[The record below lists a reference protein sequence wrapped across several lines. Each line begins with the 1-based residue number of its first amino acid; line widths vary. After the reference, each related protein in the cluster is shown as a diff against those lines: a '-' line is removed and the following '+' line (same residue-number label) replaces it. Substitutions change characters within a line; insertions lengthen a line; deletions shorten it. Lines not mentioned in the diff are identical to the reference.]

1 MSQDTEDL
9 AARLANLEATG
20 DKKRGAARPSPLAAI
35 LGVAGIVAVGG
46 LAWAALQPSPEA
58 PLPTAAPEEFQTAGS
73 GFGDLAPMPVVES
86 APPPAETGP
95 SASELALMESL
106 ATLRAELEDLRA
118 RPVEASDSG
127 AEQAIADLT
136 AQIAALQEAS
146 AQIAALQEA
155 STEAQRALERQLT
168 ERDRELDQLRM
179 DLEVARLTPP
189 APTDL
194 GPNEEELRLAELER
208 RRIAEAEARAERIA
222 SPMIAFSGMGAGTDR
237 ENSLEAARLNED
249 EAFVR
254 AGARPAAV
262 TRAEV
267 ILNPRNTVVQGTMI
281 QAVTETALDST
292 LPGAIRAI
300 VSEDVHSFDG
310 ARVLIPRGARLVG
323 RYRSDVALAQSRV
336 MVAWDR
342 IILPDNQTVEISA
355 FGGDELGRTGTTGF
369 VDTRFAQ
376 RFGSAA
382 LISLIGALPAAAA
395 GQIDDEAAAD
405 IASDVGTDLRDST
418 QSVMQ
423 DYLAIRPVIHVDQG
437 TRITVMVDR
446 DLEIF

>member
-9 AARLANLEATG
+9 AARLAALEATG
-20 DKKRGAARPSPLAAI
+20 DKKRGAARPSPLAAV

-73 GFGDLAPMPVVES
+73 GFGDLAPMPVAEP

-136 AQIAALQEAS
+136 AQIAALQT
-146 AQIAALQEA
+146 A

-189 APTDL
+189 AHTDL

-254 AGARPAAV
+254 AGARPAPV

-267 ILNPRNTVVQGTMI
+267 IVNPGNTVVQGTMI

-310 ARVLIPRGARLVG
+310 TRVLIPRGARLVG
-323 RYRSDVALAQSRV
+323 RYRSDVVLAQSRV

-395 GQIDDEAAAD
+395 GQIEDEAAAD
-405 IASDVGTDLRDST
+405 IASDVGTDLHDST

>member
-9 AARLANLEATG
+9 AARLAALEATG

-95 SASELALMESL
+95 TASELALMESL

-146 AQIAALQEA
+146 
-155 STEAQRALERQLT
+155 SEAQRALERQLT

-179 DLEVARLTPP
+179 DLEVARLAPP

-254 AGARPAAV
+254 AGARPAPV

-267 ILNPRNTVVQGTMI
+267 IVNPGNTVVQGTMI

-310 ARVLIPRGARLVG
+310 TRVLIPRGARLVG

-395 GQIDDEAAAD
+395 GQIEDEAAAD

-437 TRITVMVDR
+437 SRITVMVDR

>member
-9 AARLANLEATG
+9 AARLAALEATG
-20 DKKRGAARPSPLAAI
+20 DKKRGVARPSPLGAI

-58 PLPTAAPEEFQTAGS
+58 PLPTAAPEEFQTTGS

-136 AQIAALQEAS
+136 

-237 ENSLEAARLNED
+237 ENSLGAARLNED

-254 AGARPAAV
+254 AGARPAPV

-267 ILNPRNTVVQGTMI
+267 IANPGNTVVQGTMI

-300 VSEDVHSFDG
+300 VSEEVHSFDG
-310 ARVLIPRGARLVG
+310 TRVLIPRGARLVG
-323 RYRSDVALAQSRV
+323 RYRSDLALAQSRV

>member
-9 AARLANLEATG
+9 AARLAALEATG

-58 PLPTAAPEEFQTAGS
+58 PLPTAAPEEFQTTGS

-136 AQIAALQEAS
+136 

-267 ILNPRNTVVQGTMI
+267 IVNPGNTVAQGTMI

-382 LISLIGALPAAAA
+382 LLSLIGALPAAAA

>member
-1 MSQDTEDL
+1 M
-9 AARLANLEATG
+9 
-20 DKKRGAARPSPLAAI
+20 
-35 LGVAGIVAVGG
+35 
-46 LAWAALQPSPEA
+46 
-58 PLPTAAPEEFQTAGS
+58 
-73 GFGDLAPMPVVES
+73 
-86 APPPAETGP
+86 
-95 SASELALMESL
+95 
-106 ATLRAELEDLRA
+106 
-118 RPVEASDSG
+118 
-127 AEQAIADLT
+127 
-136 AQIAALQEAS
+136 
-146 AQIAALQEA
+146 
-155 STEAQRALERQLT
+155 
-168 ERDRELDQLRM
+168 
-179 DLEVARLTPP
+179 
-189 APTDL
+189 
-194 GPNEEELRLAELER
+194 GPNEEERRLAELER
-208 RRIAEAEARAERIA
+208 RRMAEAEARAERIA
-222 SPMIAFSGMGAGTDR
+222 SPMIAFSGMGAGADR
-237 ENSLEAARLNED
+237 ENAQEAARLNAD

-254 AGARPAAV
+254 AGAQPSPV

-267 ILNPRNTVVQGTMI
+267 IVNPANTVIQGTMI

-310 ARVLIPRGARLVG
+310 SRVLIPRGARLIG

-342 IILPDNQTVEISA
+342 IILPDNQTIAISA

-369 VDTRFAQ
+369 VDTRFTQ

-395 GQIDDEAAAD
+395 GQIEDEEAAD
-405 IASDVGTDLRDST
+405 IASDVGSDLRDST

-446 DLEIF
+446 DLEVF

>member
-1 MSQDTEDL
+1 MTEGTEDL
-9 AARLANLEATG
+9 AARLAALEGSTG
-20 DKKRGAARPSPLAAI
+20 KAKANKRPAPLAAI
-35 LGVAGIVAVGG
+35 LGVVGIAAAGG
-46 LAWAALQPSPEA
+46 LAWAALQPSAEA
-58 PLPTAAPEEFQTAGS
+58 PMATAAPEEFQSSGP
-73 GFGDLAPMPVVES
+73 GFGDLAPIS
-86 APPPAETGP
+86 APEPSQAPPADTGP
-95 SASELALMESL
+95 SESELALMESL

-118 RPVEASDSG
+118 RPAEAADSG

-136 AQIAALQEAS
+136 AQIATLQEAS
-146 AQIAALQEA
+146 A
-155 STEAQRALERQLT
+155 EAQRALERQLT

-179 DLEVARLTPP
+179 DLELARLAPP
-189 APTDL
+189 EPTSL
-194 GPNEEELRLAELER
+194 GPSEEELRLAELER
-208 RRIAEAEARAERIA
+208 RRAAEAEARAERIA
-222 SPMIAFSGMGAGTDR
+222 SPMLAFSGMGAGADR
-237 ENSLEAARLNED
+237 ENTLEAARL
-249 EAFVR
+249 
-254 AGARPAAV
+254 
-262 TRAEV
+262 
-267 ILNPRNTVVQGTMI
+267 I
-281 QAVTETALDST
+281 
-292 LPGAIRAI
+292 
-300 VSEDVHSFDG
+300 
-310 ARVLIPRGARLVG
+310 G

-342 IILPDNQTVEISA
+342 IILPDNQTVQISA

-395 GQIDDEAAAD
+395 GQIDSEAAAD
-405 IASDVGTDLRDST
+405 VASDVGTDLRDST

>member
-1 MSQDTEDL
+1 MSQDTQDL
-9 AARLANLEATG
+9 AVRLAALEGTTG
-20 DKKRGAARPSPLAAI
+20 KKAGQSRPSPMTVLLSI
-35 LGVAGIVAVGG
+35 GGIAVIGG
-46 LAWAALQPSPEA
+46 LAWAVLQPAA
-58 PLPTAAPEEFQTAGS
+58 PVPMPTAAPEEFQTTGS
-73 GFGDLAPMPVVES
+73 GFGDLAPMPVEAP
-86 APPPAETGP
+86 APPPPENTGP
-95 SASELALMESL
+95 SETELALMESL
-106 ATLRAELEDLRA
+106 ATLQAELAELRA
-118 RPVEASDSG
+118 RPGEKSMDG
-127 AEQAIADLT
+127 TEQAIADLT
-136 AQIAALQEAS
+136 AQIAALQA
-146 AQIAALQEA
+146 A
-155 STEAQRALERQLT
+155 STEAQRTLERQLT
-168 ERDRELDQLRM
+168 ERDRELEQLRM

-189 APTDL
+189 EPAVL
-194 GPNEEELRLAELER
+194 GESAEDLRLAELER
-208 RRIAEAEARAERIA
+208 RRLAEAEARAARIA
-222 SPMIAFSGMGAGTDR
+222 SPMIAFSGMGSGGER
-237 ENSLEAARLNED
+237 EDAQEAARLNAD

-254 AGARPAAV
+254 AGARPASV

-267 ILNPRNTVVQGTMI
+267 IVNPSNTVVQGTMI

-300 VSEDVHSFDG
+300 VSEDVHSLNG
-310 ARVLIPRGARLVG
+310 ARVLIPRGARLIG

-382 LISLIGALPAAAA
+382 LVSLIGALPATVA
-395 GQIDDEAAAD
+395 GQIEDEAAAD
-405 IASDVGTDLRDST
+405 IASDVGADLGDST

>member
-1 MSQDTEDL
+1 MSQDSEDL
-9 AARLANLEATG
+9 AARLAALDGTTNKKKG
-20 DKKRGAARPSPLAAI
+20 DTRPFPLMPI
-35 LGVAGIVAVGG
+35 LGIGGIAAVGG
-46 LAWAALQPSPEA
+46 LAWLALQPA
-58 PLPTAAPEEFQTAGS
+58 PPASMPTAAPEEFQTAGS
-73 GFGDLAPMPVVES
+73 GFGDLAPMPVAEP
-86 APPPAETGP
+86 APPPAEKGP
-95 SASELALMESL
+95 SAAELALTESL
-106 ATLRAELEDLRA
+106 ATLRAEIEELRA
-118 RPVEASDSG
+118 RPAETADSG
-127 AEQAIADLT
+127 AQHAIADLT
-136 AQIAALQEAS
+136 AQIAALQSAS
-146 AQIAALQEA
+146 AEA
-155 STEAQRALERQLT
+155 ERALERQLK
-168 ERDRELDQLRM
+168 ERDRQLDQLRM
-179 DLEVARLTPP
+179 DLELARLAP
-189 APTDL
+189 AEAAAL
-194 GPNEEELRLAELER
+194 GPNEEDLRLAELER
-208 RRIAEAEARAERIA
+208 RRLAEAEARAERIA
-222 SPMIAFSGMGAGTDR
+222 SPMIAFSGMGAGADR
-237 ENSLEAARLNED
+237 EDSLEAARLNED

-254 AGARPAAV
+254 AGARPAPV

-267 ILNPRNTVVQGTMI
+267 IVNPSNTVVQGTMI

-292 LPGAIRAI
+292 LPGAMRAI

-310 ARVLIPRGARLVG
+310 ARVLIPRGARLIG

-395 GQIDDEAAAD
+395 GQIEDEAAAD

>member
-1 MSQDTEDL
+1 MSETPEDL
-9 AARLANLEATG
+9 GARLAALEGATG
-20 DKKRGAARPSPLAAI
+20 KKKAPPRPSPLIAI
-35 LGVAGIVAVGG
+35 LGVAGIAMFGT
-46 LAWAALQPSPEA
+46 LLWTLLQPAPEAALA
-58 PLPTAAPEEFQTAGS
+58 TAAPDEFQNAGS
-73 GFGDLAPMPVVES
+73 GFGDMPPAPTVQP
-86 APPPAETGP
+86 APPPPPIETGP
-95 SASELALMESL
+95 SEAERAMMESL
-106 ATLRAELEDLRA
+106 ATLRAELEELRA
-118 RPVEASDSG
+118 RP
-127 AEQAIADLT
+127 AETEGGSADQAIADLT
-136 AQIAALQEAS
+136 DQIAALQAS
-146 AQIAALQEA
+146 

-179 DLEVARLTPP
+179 DLELARLSPSEP
-189 APTDL
+189 AAL
-194 GPNEEELRLAELER
+194 GQSEEDMRLAELER
-208 RRIAEAEARAERIA
+208 RRQAEAEARAQRIA
-222 SPMIAFSGMGAGTDR
+222 SPMLAFTGIGSGPDR
-237 ENSLEAARLNED
+237 GNAQEQARLSSD

-254 AGARPAAV
+254 AGAQPAPV
-262 TRAEV
+262 TRAELIV
-267 ILNPRNTVVQGTMI
+267 NPANTVVQGTMI

-310 ARVLIPRGARLVG
+310 SRVLIPRGARLIG

-382 LISLIGALPAAAA
+382 LISLIGTLPAVTA
-395 GQIDDEAAAD
+395 GQIEDRDAAGA
-405 IASDVGTDLRDST
+405 ARDVSGDLRDAT
-418 QSVMQ
+418 QGVMQ

>member
-9 AARLANLEATG
+9 AARLAALEATG
-20 DKKRGAARPSPLAAI
+20 DKKRGAARPSPLTAI

-73 GFGDLAPMPVVES
+73 GFGDLAPMPAVES

-136 AQIAALQEAS
+136 AQIAALQT
-146 AQIAALQEA
+146 A
-155 STEAQRALERQLT
+155 STEAQRALERQLI

-179 DLEVARLTPP
+179 DLEVARLAPP

-254 AGARPAAV
+254 AGARPAPV

-267 ILNPRNTVVQGTMI
+267 IVNPGNTVVQGTMI

-310 ARVLIPRGARLVG
+310 TRVLIPRGARLVG

-342 IILPDNQTVEISA
+342 IILPDNQTVKISA

-395 GQIDDEAAAD
+395 GQIEDEAAAD

>member
-1 MSQDTEDL
+1 MTQDTDDL
-9 AARLANLEATG
+9 AARLAALE
-20 DKKRGAARPSPLAAI
+20 GAKGRVPRSGRPPVLAAL
-35 LGVAGIVAVGG
+35 LGMAGLAVTGG
-46 LAWAALQPSPEA
+46 LVWTLLQPTPERV
-58 PLPTAAPEEFQTAGS
+58 LLTATPEEFQTTGS
-73 GFGDLAPMPVVES
+73 GFGDLSLNAPTPPTTAPVATPS
-86 APPPAETGP
+86 GP
-95 SASELALMESL
+95 SETERALMESV
-106 ATLRAELEDLRA
+106 AALRREIDTLRA
-118 RPVEASDSG
+118 RP
-127 AEQAIADLT
+127 AEPVDEDTAPAIAELT

-146 AQIAALQEA
+146 NTARQ
-155 STEAQRALERQLT
+155 ALERQLT
-168 ERDRELDQLRM
+168 ERDREMEQLRM
-179 DLEVARLTPP
+179 DLELARL
-189 APTDL
+189 
-194 GPNEEELRLAELER
+194 GPGPSTGLSGDDQRLADLER
-208 RRIAEAEARAERIA
+208 RRQAEAEARAERIA
-222 SPMIAFSGMGAGTDR
+222 SPMIAYSGMGAGTDR
-237 ENSLEAARLNED
+237 ENSLEAAHLNEN

-254 AGARPAAV
+254 AGARPAPV

-267 ILNPRNTVVQGTMI
+267 IVNPGNTVVQGTMI

-310 ARVLIPRGARLVG
+310 TRVLIPRGARLIG

-369 VDTRFAQ
+369 VDSRFAQ

-395 GQIDDEAAAD
+395 GQIEDETAAD

>member
-9 AARLANLEATG
+9 AARLAALEATG

-58 PLPTAAPEEFQTAGS
+58 PLPTAAPEEFQTTGS
-73 GFGDLAPMPVVES
+73 GFGDLTPMPVVES

-106 ATLRAELEDLRA
+106 ATLRAELDDLRA

-136 AQIAALQEAS
+136 AQIAAM
-146 AQIAALQEA
+146 QEA

-254 AGARPAAV
+254 AGGRPASV

-267 ILNPRNTVVQGTMI
+267 IVNPGNTVVQGTMI

-310 ARVLIPRGARLVG
+310 TRVLIPRGARLVG
-323 RYRSDVALAQSRV
+323 RYRSDLALAQSRV

-395 GQIDDEAAAD
+395 GQIEDEAAAD

>member
-1 MSQDTEDL
+1 MNQDTEDL
-9 AARLANLEATG
+9 AARLAALEATG
-20 DKKRGAARPSPLAAI
+20 DKKRGTARPSPLAAI
-35 LGVAGIVAVGG
+35 LGVAGIVAMGG
-46 LAWAALQPSPEA
+46 LAWAALQPSPES

-73 GFGDLAPMPVVES
+73 GFGDLAPMPVAEP

-127 AEQAIADLT
+127 GEQAIADLT

-146 AQIAALQEA
+146 
-155 STEAQRALERQLT
+155 SEAQRALERQLT

-237 ENSLEAARLNED
+237 ENSIEAARLNED

-254 AGARPAAV
+254 AGARPAPV

-267 ILNPRNTVVQGTMI
+267 IVNPGNTVVQGTMI

-310 ARVLIPRGARLVG
+310 TRVLIPRGARLMG

-355 FGGDELGRTGTTGF
+355 FGGDALGRTGITGF

-395 GQIDDEAAAD
+395 GQIEDEAAAD

>member
-9 AARLANLEATG
+9 AARLAALEATG
-20 DKKRGAARPSPLAAI
+20 DKKRAVTRPSPLAAI

-58 PLPTAAPEEFQTAGS
+58 PLPTAAPEEFQTTGS

-136 AQIAALQEAS
+136 

-267 ILNPRNTVVQGTMI
+267 ILNPGNTVVQGTMI

>member
-9 AARLANLEATG
+9 ATRLAALEATG
-20 DKKRGAARPSPLAAI
+20 DKKRGAPRPSPLAAI
-35 LGVAGIVAVGG
+35 LGVAGILAVGG

-58 PLPTAAPEEFQTAGS
+58 PLPTAAPEEFQTTGS

-118 RPVEASDSG
+118 RPVEASGSG

-146 AQIAALQEA
+146 
-155 STEAQRALERQLT
+155 SEAQRALERQLT

-179 DLEVARLTPP
+179 DLEVAQLAPP

-254 AGARPAAV
+254 AGARPAPV
-262 TRAEV
+262 TRAELIV
-267 ILNPRNTVVQGTMI
+267 NPGNTVVQGTMI

-310 ARVLIPRGARLVG
+310 TRVLIPRGARLVG

-395 GQIDDEAAAD
+395 GQIEDEAAAD

>member
-1 MSQDTEDL
+1 MTQDSEDL
-9 AARLANLEATG
+9 AARLAALEGATG
-20 DKKRGAARPSPLAAI
+20 KKQGRGRPSPFAAL
-35 LGVAGIVAVGG
+35 LGVASIATAGG
-46 LAWAALQPSPEA
+46 FVWAALQPSPEA
-58 PLPTAAPEEFQTAGS
+58 PMATAAPEEFQSAGP
-73 GFGDLAPMPVVES
+73 GFGDLAPMPAADP
-86 APPPAETGP
+86 APMPPVETGP
-95 SASELALMESL
+95 SESELALMESL

-118 RPVEASDSG
+118 QPAESPDSG

-136 AQIAALQEAS
+136 AQIASLQEAS
-146 AQIAALQEA
+146 A
-155 STEAQRALERQLT
+155 EAQRALERQLT
-168 ERDRELDQLRM
+168 ERDRELKQLRM
-179 DLEVARLTPP
+179 DLELAQLTSPE
-189 APTDL
+189 PTST
-194 GPNEEELRLAELER
+194 GPSEEELRLAELER
-208 RRIAEAEARAERIA
+208 RRVAEAAAQAERIA
-222 SPMIAFSGMGAGTDR
+222 SPMIAYSGSGTGTNR
-237 ENSLEAARLNED
+237 ENALEAASLNED

-254 AGARPAAV
+254 AGAQPVSV
-262 TRAEV
+262 TRSQV
-267 ILNPRNTVVQGTMI
+267 IANPSNTVVQGTMI

-310 ARVLIPRGARLVG
+310 TRILIPRGARLIG

-342 IILPDNQTVEISA
+342 IILPDNQSVEISA

-369 VDTRFAQ
+369 VDTSFAQ

-395 GQIDDEAAAD
+395 GQIDSEAAAD
-405 IASDVGTDLRDST
+405 VASDVGTDLRDST

>member
-9 AARLANLEATG
+9 ATRLAALEATG

-58 PLPTAAPEEFQTAGS
+58 PMPTAAPEEFQTAGS

-118 RPVEASDSG
+118 RPVQASDSG

-136 AQIAALQEAS
+136 AQIAALQT
-146 AQIAALQEA
+146 A

-237 ENSLEAARLNED
+237 ENSIEAARLNED

-254 AGARPAAV
+254 AGAWPAPV

-267 ILNPRNTVVQGTMI
+267 IVNPGNTVVQGTMI

-310 ARVLIPRGARLVG
+310 TRVLIPRGARLVG

-395 GQIDDEAAAD
+395 GQIEDEAAAE

>member
-9 AARLANLEATG
+9 AARLAALEATS
-20 DKKRGAARPSPLAAI
+20 DKKRAAARPSPLTAI

-86 APPPAETGP
+86 APAPAETGP

-106 ATLRAELEDLRA
+106 ATLRSELEDLRA

-146 AQIAALQEA
+146 
-155 STEAQRALERQLT
+155 TEAQRALERQLT
-168 ERDRELDQLRM
+168 ERDRELEQLRM

-222 SPMIAFSGMGAGTDR
+222 SPMIAFSGMGAGSDR
-237 ENSLEAARLNED
+237 ENSIEAARLNED

-254 AGARPAAV
+254 AGARPAPV

-267 ILNPRNTVVQGTMI
+267 IVNPGNTVVQGTMI

-310 ARVLIPRGARLVG
+310 TRVLIPRGARLVG

-395 GQIDDEAAAD
+395 GQIEDEAAAD
-405 IASDVGTDLRDST
+405 IASDIGTDLRDST

>member
-9 AARLANLEATG
+9 AARLAALEATG
-20 DKKRGAARPSPLAAI
+20 DKKRGGARHSPLAAI
-35 LGVAGIVAVGG
+35 VGVAGIVAVGG

-58 PLPTAAPEEFQTAGS
+58 PLPTAAPEEFQTTGS

-127 AEQAIADLT
+127 AEQAITDLT

-146 AQIAALQEA
+146 
-155 STEAQRALERQLT
+155 SEAQRALERQLI
-168 ERDRELDQLRM
+168 ERDRELDQ
-179 DLEVARLTPP
+179 
-189 APTDL
+189 
-194 GPNEEELRLAELER
+194 LRLAELER

-254 AGARPAAV
+254 AGARPATV

-267 ILNPRNTVVQGTMI
+267 IVNPGNTVVQGTMI

-310 ARVLIPRGARLVG
+310 TRVLIPRGARLVG

-395 GQIDDEAAAD
+395 GQIEDEAAAD

>member
-1 MSQDTEDL
+1 VTQDTEDL
-9 AARLANLEATG
+9 VARLAVLEDIT
-20 DKKRGAARPSPLAAI
+20 DRKRRTTRPSVLTAI
-35 LGVAGIVAVGG
+35 LGVAGIMATGG
-46 LAWAALQPSPEA
+46 LAWAVLQPSPEPA
-58 PLPTAAPEEFQTAGS
+58 LATAAPEEFQTTGS
-73 GFGDLAPMPVVES
+73 AFADLEPIPVVVP
-86 APPPAETGP
+86 APPLPAETGP

-106 ATLRAELEDLRA
+106 ATLRAELEDLRT

-146 AQIAALQEA
+146 
-155 STEAQRALERQLT
+155 SEAQRALERQLT

-189 APTDL
+189 APANL
-194 GPNEEELRLAELER
+194 GPNEDELRLAELER

-254 AGARPAAV
+254 AGARPAPV

-267 ILNPRNTVVQGTMI
+267 IVNPGNTVLQGTMI

-300 VSEDVHSFDG
+300 VSEDVHAFDG
-310 ARVLIPRGARLVG
+310 TRILIPRGARLVG

-395 GQIDDEAAAD
+395 GQIETEAAAD
-405 IASDVGTDLRDST
+405 VARDVGTDLRDST

>member
-9 AARLANLEATG
+9 AARLAALEATG
-20 DKKRGAARPSPLAAI
+20 DKKRAATRPSPLAAI

-46 LAWAALQPSPEA
+46 LAWAALQPSPET
-58 PLPTAAPEEFQTAGS
+58 PLPTAAPEEFQTTGS

-86 APPPAETGP
+86 APPPTETGP
-95 SASELALMESL
+95 TASELALMESL

-136 AQIAALQEAS
+136 

-254 AGARPAAV
+254 AGARPAPV

-267 ILNPRNTVVQGTMI
+267 IVNPGNTVVQGTMI

-310 ARVLIPRGARLVG
+310 TRVLIPRGARLVG

-342 IILPDNQTVEISA
+342 VILPDNQTVEISA

-395 GQIDDEAAAD
+395 GQIEDEAAAD

>member
-9 AARLANLEATG
+9 AARLAALEATG
-20 DKKRGAARPSPLAAI
+20 DKKRAITRPSPLPAI

-73 GFGDLAPMPVVES
+73 GFGDLAPMPVAEP

-136 AQIAALQEAS
+136 

-254 AGARPAAV
+254 AGARPAPV

-267 ILNPRNTVVQGTMI
+267 IVNPGNTVVQGTMI

-310 ARVLIPRGARLVG
+310 TRVLIPRGARLVG

-382 LISLIGALPAAAA
+382 LISLIGALPAAAG

-405 IASDVGTDLRDST
+405 IASEVGTDLRDST